1 MTIQDVILEFNMY
14 FFNTK
19 NYIQQLKIFKANNLK
34 DIGKLIY
41 MYKPQIESTNLLQLD
56 IKFKIQDKK
65 IQQGI
70 VWSNPAK
77 LNKFDLFMK
86 NAITVCME
94 TKLNGI

>member
-1 MTIQDVILEFNMY
+1 
-14 FFNTK
+14 
-19 NYIQQLKIFKANNLK
+19 
-34 DIGKLIY
+34 
-41 MYKPQIESTNLLQLD
+41 MYKPQIKSTNLLQLD
-56 IKFKIQDKK
+56 IKLKIWDKK

-86 NAITVCME
+86 NVITVCIE